1 MTTLI
6 PVTSEKHLSW
16 GEQHSNIGNN
26 TNGGTP
32 MANTLFSSTQ
42 KDWKLNTDNAHKTF
56 EDSIPPIA
64 TLGYAIDTSHI
75 NIIEGDTL
83 TTTVL
88 TLNVDAGTTLYWAI
102 SGIDSTDLNKGNLTG
117 SGIVSNDGTFSFS
130 HHFREDL
137 TTEGTEQITIT
148 LFTDKDRKT
157 SVAETTLKL
166 LDSSTTSLNTPTN
179 LQIDSHVIPARFS
192 GKRIPIKTL
201 IDFSTQESSNT
212 FTFNNSQQGGYFEYN
227 GKIYQGE
234 ELRNLAI
241 TDLGD
246 LYYTPKAPIGH
257 YDTSELKVIATQ
269 SPTETHRPKKGD
281 KTNPK
286 GKTSLVITNSL
297 KTIRQRQDP
306 FDPRFPLQKLT
317 NPSIQDQISVS
328 VETAE
333 GRSQPISGEWITR
346 GNWTPEINLL
356 QRNFK
361 ASKPGS
367 PGHRV
372 SDLLDISDLD
382 GDEIV
387 QINIKD
393 RTSEKETG
401 YFAFKNKIYQG
412 KTLPALTENDLE
424 NVFFHPGLKGLNQIE
439 VRAEDSLGGS
449 SHVFRADLHTQKAA
463 KATLDNR
470 NQSFKSSDIGQPV
483 PLKTLINISTKQA
496 TDANTYDLKLTSK
509 EKKNV
514 PLGYFRLDKKR
525 LTSKQLTGLSQDTV
539 RKIHFVPTASNTKA
553 SFILEATDLLGKTTK
568 QSATWTTR
576 KNKKPKLNLESIQ
589 LYPSQAKRPIEISHL
604 IRAQDDGGYIKSYT
618 LQSINGKGN
627 FQFKGKTV
635 SKQRLTIRAADLDHV
650 TYQAP
655 APGINDR
662 IKVTASDGDQ
672 ESRPASAS
680 WGTNSDRQSG
690 SRTRRFSIGINE
702 EWAIGDFL
710 GVQNERTYSKF
721 LGMDKTI
728 NNVNL
733 NRDIGVA
740 GVRFKTG
747 NTRMKAGLQL
757 DAGYGLGSLA
767 LQGGLSASATLDAD
781 GISFRGTSSA
791 PRLELE
797 LPYAYL
803 DLDAVGK
810 FKFDP
815 SLKFWYDFLLTEGT
829 TQNLLNILNT
839 DVDISRSLIDLDTR
853 HITGNNYTRSF
864 NIGAFSA
871 NASIPNFGRVSELN
885 GIPAAIQR
893 SNTWDNGFG
902 DGIAYGMEGS
912 TTLLDLNL
920 SLGQVASY
928 FGLPLS
934 INQSIWGGDLSV
946 TGTLA
951 DASIGIDAELNYAAK
966 VAVKSNVFATIEG
979 STPNRK
985 YDILGG
991 NSLIDRGQFRDTNN
1005 DGNISVTIEAD
1016 PILAANASVS
1026 IDGGVTANADVL
1038 SASARFNKWGY
1049 NQTWNVGPL
1058 WSGGPWNLYSNEV
1071 SLIDMTRSYALS
1083 DLAPNLQDQLSVTLE
1098 LPIA

>member
-1 MTTLI
+1 MTISI
-6 PVTSEKHLSW
+6 PVTSETHLSREKEDLDT
-16 GEQHSNIGNN
+16 GKY

-32 MANTLFSSTQ
+32 RANTLLSSKQ
-42 KDWKLNTDNAHKTF
+42 KDWTLNTDIAHKTF
-56 EDSIPPIA
+56 ENSITPIA
-64 TLGYAIDTSHI
+64 TPGYAIDTSHF

-88 TLNVDAGTTLYWAI
+88 TLNVDAGTTLYWTL
-102 SGIDSTDLNKGNLTG
+102 SGIDSDDLAKGNLSG
-117 SGIVSNDGTFSFS
+117 SGIVSNAGTFSFS
-130 HHFREDL
+130 HSLKDDL
-137 TTEGTEQITIT
+137 RTEGTEQVTIT
-148 LFTDKDRKT
+148 LFSDKDRTT
-157 SVAETTLKL
+157 SVAETTLEL
-166 LDSSTTSLNTPTN
+166 LDTSTTSLDTPTN
-179 LQIDSHVIPARFS
+179 LQIDSYVIPARLS
-192 GKRIPIKTL
+192 GERIPIKRL
-201 IDFSTQESSNT
+201 IDFSNQVSSNI
-212 FTFNNSQQGGYFEYN
+212 FTFNNSQQGGYFEYK

-234 ELRNLAI
+234 ELSNLAI

-246 LYYTPKAPIGH
+246 LYYTPKAPAGH
-257 YDTSELKVIATQ
+257 YDTSKLKVIATQ

-286 GKTSLVITNSL
+286 GNTSLVITKSL

-306 FDPRFPLQKLT
+306 FDPRFSLQQLT

-328 VETAE
+328 VKTAE

-382 GDEIV
+382 GDEII
-387 QINIKD
+387 QIKIKD
-393 RTSEKETG
+393 RTREKETG
-401 YFAFKNKIYQG
+401 YFAFNNKIYQG
-412 KTLPALTENDLE
+412 KTLPALTDKDLE
-424 NVFFHPGLKGLNQIE
+424 DVIFHPGLGGVNQIE
-439 VRAEDSLGGS
+439 VRAQDSLGGDS
-449 SHVFRADLHTQKAA
+449 RVFRAELHTQKAA

-483 PLKTLINISTKQA
+483 PLKTLINISIKEA
-496 TDANTYDLKLTSK
+496 TDTNTYNLKLTSK
-509 EKKNV
+509 DKKNV
-514 PLGYFRLDKKR
+514 PLGHFRLGKKR
-525 LTSKQLTGLSQDTV
+525 LTAKQLTGLSQDRV
-539 RKIHFVPTASNTKA
+539 RKIHFVPTVSNTKA
-553 SFILEATDLLGKTTK
+553 SFILEATDLYGKTTK
-568 QSATWTTR
+568 QSATWTTS

-589 LYPSQAKRPIEISHL
+589 LDPSQAKRPIQISHL
-604 IRAQDDGGYIKSYT
+604 IRAQDDGGSIESYT
-618 LQSINGKGN
+618 LESVNGKGN

-635 SKQRLTIRAADLDHV
+635 SKQRLTVRAADLDRV

-655 APGINDR
+655 ASGINDR
-662 IKVTASDGDQ
+662 IQVTASDGDQ

-710 GVQNERTYSKF
+710 GVPNERTYSKF

-757 DAGYGLGSLA
+757 DAGYGLGALA

-791 PRLELE
+791 PRLDLE

-810 FKFDP
+810 FKFAP
-815 SLKFWYDFLLTEGT
+815 SLRFWYDFLLTEGT
-829 TQNLLNILNT
+829 THNLLNVLNT

-853 HITGNNYTRSF
+853 HVTGSNYTRSF
-864 NIGAFSA
+864 NIDALSA
-871 NASIPNFGRVSELN
+871 NASIPNFGRVAELN
-885 GIPAAIQR
+885 RIPAAIQR
-893 SNTWDNGFG
+893 SATWDNGFG
-902 DGIAYGMEGS
+902 NGIAYGIEGS

-920 SLGQVASY
+920 SLGQVANY

-966 VAVKSNVFATIEG
+966 VAVKANVFATIEG
-979 STPNRK
+979 SNPNRK
-985 YDILGG
+985 YDILGE
-991 NSLIDRGQFRDTNN
+991 NRSIDPGQFRDTNN

-1049 NQTWNVGPL
+1049 HQTWNVGPL
-1058 WSGGPWNLYSNEV
+1058 WEGGPWNLYSNEV